1 MNAPRSVD
9 VDEEVLRN
17 RAAALDPV
25 ALEEIY
31 DTFSARIYSY
41 IYHRIGDAA
50 VAEDLTGDVF
60 VRMLEALRTERA
72 WSTSLQGWL
81 YRIAHNLVVDHF
93 RRQTKRDGPELDE
106 RWMAADDPTTSFEGL
121 FSSNQLRIAM
131 RFLTEEQRQVI
142 VLKFAEGLS
151 NVEVAE
157 IMDKTEGAIK
167 ALQHRALEAMRR
179 VVGST
184 VEA

>member
-1 MNAPRSVD
+1 V
-9 VDEEVLRN
+9 EEAKLRR
-17 RAAALDPV
+17 RAAALEPD
-25 ALEEIY
+25 ALAEIY
-31 DTFSARIYSY
+31 DLYAGKIYSY
-41 IYHRIGDAA
+41 IYHRVGDAG
-50 VAEDLTGDVF
+50 VAEDLAGDVF
-60 VRMLEALRTERA
+60 VRMLEAVQTDRA

-93 RRQTKRDGPELDE
+93 RRQRKRDGPELDE
-106 RWMAADDPTTSFEGL
+106 RWMAAEDPTTSFEGL
-121 FSSNQLRIAM
+121 FSSLQLRTAM

-151 NVEVAE
+151 NVEIAE

-179 VVGST
+179 VVGSHL
-184 VEA
+184 EA